1 MEIQQRINAF
11 SKLGDQMRKLAQGDS
26 PGHGSDVLERA
37 EALNGWFT
45 SENLRFALKNWADQL
60 ELDNLVNWLKHYP
73 NGPAGQVRTVGVV
86 MAGNIP
92 MVGFHDFLSVLMSGH
107 KVIARVSS
115 KDSVLLPYLAAELL
129 KIEPAFEPFIQITE
143 EQLKDFDAIIATGSN
158 NTARYF
164 EHYFGKYP
172 HLIRKNRNSV
182 AVLSGS
188 EDQQELL
195 GLAEDVFRYYGLGC
209 RNVSKVFVP
218 KEYSF
223 DPIFEALYNWK
234 EVINQSKYINNYD
247 YNKAV
252 YLMGNTALLDNEFI
266 LLKEDQGLSSPIG
279 VLFYEYYDSEK
290 ELDQKLLNHQ
300 DDIQVVVAADRPG
313 SIPFGSTQRPAL
325 TDYADG
331 IDSLHFLHSL
341 N

>member
-60 ELDNLVNWLKHYP
+60 ELENLVNWLKHYP

>member
-60 ELDNLVNWLKHYP
+60 ELENLVNWLKHYP

-223 DPIFEALYNWK
+223 DSIFEALYNWK

>member
-60 ELDNLVNWLKHYP
+60 ELENLVNWLKHYP

-92 MVGFHDFLSVLMSGH
+92 MVGFHDFLSVLLSGH

-223 DPIFEALYNWK
+223 DSIFEALYNWK